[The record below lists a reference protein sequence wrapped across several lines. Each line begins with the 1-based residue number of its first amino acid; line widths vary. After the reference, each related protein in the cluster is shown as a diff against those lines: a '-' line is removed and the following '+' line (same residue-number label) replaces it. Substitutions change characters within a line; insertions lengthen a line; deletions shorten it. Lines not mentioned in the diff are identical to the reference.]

1 MVTPPGGTVHEKMSE
16 AISIPETHR
25 TEEVRM
31 SNKKNERL
39 YIAYG
44 SNLNLEQMARRCP
57 TAEVVSKTH
66 LHNFRLMFRGK
77 GTAVAT
83 VEKQEGGKVPV
94 LVWRLQPS
102 DEYNLDLYEGY
113 PNFYRKEMLRIS
125 VNGKRMSAMIYIMNA
140 AKHPYDTPSH
150 SYFETIRQGYE
161 SAGFDIKILHQ
172 GVLNSVWE
180 GYLAKKYQGG
190 GDGYD
195 RDC

>member
-1 MVTPPGGTVHEKMSE
+1 
-16 AISIPETHR
+16 
-25 TEEVRM
+25 M

-57 TAEVVSKTH
+57 TAEVVGKTY

-83 VEKQEGGKVPV
+83 VEKQDGDKVPV

-102 DEYNLDLYEGY
+102 DEHNLDLYEGY
-113 PNFYRKEMLRIS
+113 PNLYRKEMVRIS
-125 VNGKRMSAMIYIMNA
+125 VNGKRMSAMVYIMNA
-140 AKHPYDTPSH
+140 AAHPYDTPSH

-161 SAGFDIKILHQ
+161 SAGFDTKILRR
-172 GVLNSVWE
+172 GVLDSVWE

-190 GDGYD
+190 GDNYD

>member
-1 MVTPPGGTVHEKMSE
+1 
-16 AISIPETHR
+16 
-25 TEEVRM
+25 M

-57 TAEVVSKTH
+57 TAEIVGKTY
-66 LHNFRLMFRGK
+66 LHNYRLMFRGK
-77 GTAVAT
+77 STAVAT

-125 VNGKRMSAMIYIMNA
+125 VNGKRVSAMIYIMNA
-140 AKHPYDTPSH
+140 AKHPYDTPSR

-161 SAGFDIKILHQ
+161 SAEFDIKILRQ